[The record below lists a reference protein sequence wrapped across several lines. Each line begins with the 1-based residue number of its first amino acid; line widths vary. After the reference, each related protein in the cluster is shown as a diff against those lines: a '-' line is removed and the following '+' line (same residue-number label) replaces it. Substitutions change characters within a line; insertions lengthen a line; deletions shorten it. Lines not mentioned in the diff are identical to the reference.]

1 MLQFRAIP
9 LVISIILC
17 HLDIAAF
24 FFYNTEEGGGG
35 DMQINRLLDCL
46 ACNPVIAAVQ
56 QEGLQA
62 ALASPVQVIFH
73 LGVDLMSLREVID
86 QVHNAGKYIFIHLDL
101 AEGIGKDRA
110 GVRYLAQCGADGVI
124 STKAQLIRYAKE
136 QGLITVQR
144 FFALDSKGM
153 ESIEEMAKNSNPH
166 LMEIMPGVI
175 RKAIRRFS
183 GGHIPVIAGGLIQT
197 KAEVTDALG
206 CGAAAVST
214 GRPELWYL

>member
-1 MLQFRAIP
+1 MQSDML
-9 LVISIILC
+9 L
-17 HLDIAAF
+17 
-24 FFYNTEEGGGG
+24 N
-35 DMQINRLLDCL
+35 CL
-46 ACNPVIAAVQ
+46 ECNPVIAAVGQ
-56 QEGLQA
+56 DGFRA
-62 ALASPVQVIFH
+62 ALDAPVQIIFH
-73 LGVDLMSLREVID
+73 LGIDLMSVCDVIA
-86 QVHNAGKYIFIHLDL
+86 QAHEAGKYIFLHLDL

-110 GVRYLAQCGADGVI
+110 GVRYLAQCGADGII

-153 ESIEEMAKNSNPH
+153 DSIEEMAKNTNPH

-175 RKAIRRFS
+175 GKAIRRFS

-197 KAEVTDALG
+197 KAEVTEALS

-214 GRPELWYL
+214 GKSDLWYL

>member
-1 MLQFRAIP
+1 MQ
-9 LVISIILC
+9 
-17 HLDIAAF
+17 LDV
-24 FFYNTEEGGGG
+24 
-35 DMQINRLLDCL
+35 LLNCME
-46 ACNPVIAAVQ
+46 CNPVIAAVQ
-56 QEGLQA
+56 QDGLQA
-62 ALASPVQVIFH
+62 ALQSPVQIIFH
-73 LGVDLMSLREVID
+73 LGIDLMSVSEVIR

-110 GVRYLAQCGADGVI
+110 GVRYLAQCGADGII

-153 ESIEEMAKNSNPH
+153 DSIEEMTKNTNPH

-175 RKAIRRFS
+175 GKAIRRFS
-183 GGHIPVIAGGLIQT
+183 SGSIPVIAGGLIQT
-197 KAEVTDALG
+197 KAEVTEALS

-214 GRPELWYL
+214 GKSDLWYI